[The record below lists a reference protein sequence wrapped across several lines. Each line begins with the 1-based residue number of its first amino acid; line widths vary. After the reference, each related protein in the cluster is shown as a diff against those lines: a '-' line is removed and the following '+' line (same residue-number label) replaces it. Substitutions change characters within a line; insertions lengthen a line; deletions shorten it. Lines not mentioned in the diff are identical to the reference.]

1 MHKIAF
7 HLNNLEQGGAERVV
21 STLANQFAAK
31 GYEVIV
37 ATEEKKEN
45 EFPLDPRVRRV
56 IVGLKKEDENKG
68 RLTKIL
74 LRRKYLRA
82 FMLEEKPDVLI
93 AFARKALYR
102 ALSAERG
109 TGVPV
114 VFCVRIDPV
123 GHYDSFVNRCVL
135 TRLLPRAAGAVFQT
149 SQQRDFFRKY
159 WKDNACVI
167 LNPVNPRFL
176 NVPKPE
182 RREKIVVS
190 HARLAAFKNQALL
203 IDAFLKVH
211 AKHPD
216 WELEIWGPDSLDG
229 TKQNLEKKIRD
240 NHAEDFIHLCG
251 GTNEQEKVIPRA
263 GVYAYSSDYE
273 GMPNSLIEA
282 MVMGMPVVST
292 DCPCGGPAE
301 LIQDGVNG
309 LLVPVKDADALA
321 GGINRLIEDRDFA
334 EKLGSEARKL
344 ESRCRVDLIYQQW
357 RDYLE
362 KVCVSY
368 ADRNRKE

>member
-7 HLNNLEQGGAERVV
+7 HLNNLEQGGAERAV

-149 SQQRDFFRKY
+149 GEQKAFFAPRLQ
-159 WKDNACVI
+159 DNSAVI
-167 LNPVNPRFL
+167 LNPLNPKYLSVNPARDE
-176 NVPKPE
+176 E
-182 RREKIVVS
+182 RRKEVVMS
-190 HARLAAFKNQALL
+190 SRLVRKKNQAMLL
-203 IDAFLKVH
+203 RAFQKVH
-211 AKHPD
+211 EKHGD
-216 WELEIWGPDSLDG
+216 YILKIYGKDDGDG
-229 TKQNLEKKIRD
+229 TKEELEKIIAEY
-240 NHAEDFIHLCG
+240 HAESYMLLLGASDTL
-251 GTNEQEKVIPRA
+251 EQDLRDA
-263 GVYAYSSDYE
+263 MVYCLSSDYE
-273 GMPNSLIEA
+273 GMPNALLEA
-282 MVMGMPVVST
+282 MAMGLPCIST
-292 DCPCGGPAE
+292 DCPAGAPAE
-301 LIQDGVNG
+301 LIKDGENG
-309 LLVPVKDADALA
+309 LLVPVGDENAMAA
-321 GGINRLIEDRDFA
+321 AICRMIEDRDLRLRCVA
-334 EKLGSEARKL
+334 GALSIRDKAAPEK
-344 ESRCRVDLIYQQW
+344 IYEQW
-357 RDYLE
+357 RDFLE
-362 KVCVSY
+362 RCVRQTK
-368 ADRNRKE
+368 A

>member
-1 MHKIAF
+1 M
-7 HLNNLEQGGAERVV
+7 
-21 STLANQFAAK
+21 
-31 GYEVIV
+31 
-37 ATEEKKEN
+37 
-45 EFPLDPRVRRV
+45 
-56 IVGLKKEDENKG
+56 
-68 RLTKIL
+68 
-74 LRRKYLRA
+74 
-82 FMLEEKPDVLI
+82 
-93 AFARKALYR
+93 
-102 ALSAERG
+102 
-109 TGVPV
+109 
-114 VFCVRIDPV
+114 
-123 GHYDSFVNRCVL
+123 
-135 TRLLPRAAGAVFQT
+135 FQT

-229 TKQNLEKKIRD
+229 TKQNL
-240 NHAEDFIHLCG
+240 
-251 GTNEQEKVIPRA
+251 EQEKVIPRA

>member
-123 GHYDSFVNRCVL
+123 GHYDSFVNR
-135 TRLLPRAAGAVFQT
+135 
-149 SQQRDFFRKY
+149 
-159 WKDNACVI
+159 
-167 LNPVNPRFL
+167 
-176 NVPKPE
+176 
-182 RREKIVVS
+182 
-190 HARLAAFKNQALL
+190 
-203 IDAFLKVH
+203 
-211 AKHPD
+211 
-216 WELEIWGPDSLDG
+216 
-229 TKQNLEKKIRD
+229 
-240 NHAEDFIHLCG
+240 
-251 GTNEQEKVIPRA
+251 
-263 GVYAYSSDYE
+263 
-273 GMPNSLIEA
+273 
-282 MVMGMPVVST
+282 
-292 DCPCGGPAE
+292 
-301 LIQDGVNG
+301 
-309 LLVPVKDADALA
+309 
-321 GGINRLIEDRDFA
+321 
-334 EKLGSEARKL
+334 
-344 ESRCRVDLIYQQW
+344 
-357 RDYLE
+357 
-362 KVCVSY
+362 
-368 ADRNRKE
+368 

>member
-7 HLNNLEQGGAERVV
+7 HLNNLEHGGAERVV
-21 STLANQFAAK
+21 STLAGQFAK
-31 GYEVIV
+31 EGYEVIV
-37 ATEEKKEN
+37 ATEEKKED
-45 EFPLDPRVRRV
+45 EFVLDPKVRREV
-56 IVGLKKEDENKG
+56 IGLKKEDESKG
-68 RLTKIL
+68 RLAKIL
-74 LRRKYLRA
+74 LRRKYLRE
-82 FMLEEKPDVLI
+82 FMLKEKPDVLI
-93 AFARKALYR
+93 AFAQKALYR
-102 ALSAERG
+102 ALSAEKG

-123 GHYDSFVNRCVL
+123 GNYDSFVDTCVL
-135 TRLLPRAAGAVFQT
+135 KTLLPRAAGAVFQT
-149 SQQRDFFRKY
+149 GQQRDFFRKF

-167 LNPVNPRFL
+167 LNPVNSKYL

-182 RREKIVVS
+182 KREKIVVND
-190 HARLAAFKNQALL
+190 ARLVDFKNQALL
-203 IDAFLKVH
+203 IDAFHKVH
-211 AKHPD
+211 EKHPD
-216 WELEIWGPDSLDG
+216 WKLEIWGPDSHDG
-229 TKQNLEKKIRD
+229 TKEILEKKIRD
-240 NHAEDFIHLCG
+240 YHAEDSVKLCG
-251 GTNEQEKVIPRA
+251 GSDELEKIIPRA

-301 LIQDGVNG
+301 IIQDGVNG
-309 LLVPVKDADALA
+309 LLVPIKDVDALA

-357 RDYLE
+357 HDYLE
-362 KVCVSY
+362 EVCASY